1 MRVFSGSQ
9 NIAELLKMVMTSRSR
24 CDATNVATSDN
35 AGVLSL
41 AFNKYSQAV
50 VKETYTGV
58 RRLTPETGFG
68 VKVRSGYAPIK
79 IKLFLQNFL
88 SLGLELPGANTQV
101 AFAMHIGTES
111 VPPT

>member
-1 MRVFSGSQ
+1 MTVFSGSQ

-68 VKVRSGYAPIK
+68 VKVRSGYAPISELF
-79 IKLFLQNFL
+79 KL
-88 SLGLELPGANTQV
+88 GVGV
-101 AFAMHIGTES
+101 AWSKHAGRFRNAHRH
-111 VPPT
+111 

>member
-1 MRVFSGSQ
+1 MTVFNGSQ

-68 VKVRSGYAPIK
+68 VKVRSEFF
-79 IKLFLQNFL
+79 KL
-88 SLGLELPGANTQV
+88 GVGV
-101 AFAMHIGTES
+101 AWSKHAGRFRNAHRH
-111 VPPT
+111 